1 MYILSVNLSVN
12 YTKYISKYI
21 YIALSIILVQN
32 VQEIIYL
39 ELYSIFFKS
48 HINKSHKN
56 FYFSVVIEYYY
67 TL

>member
-39 ELYSIFFKS
+39 ELYSVYTIFWF
-48 HINKSHKN
+48 
-56 FYFSVVIEYYY
+56 
-67 TL
+67 L